1 MFVAGNKNQLTNIMH
16 ARRCKTHILILLC
29 LVLSATACHQKEE
42 QHNDTVTGC
51 DTSLVTQ
58 YKSLVAKATDPAA
71 LAADVLS
78 FYQGVPDTCHNTIVR
93 PVMENLF
100 NLVYSNQP
108 TDTIVIPFLKQLSQ
122 ENTLTIQNRTKALYA
137 IAAYYLYAQR
147 NASEGLIYARKAKEG
162 HESMNDTLLKTYNS
176 LMGQAMMLQANLQEA
191 ATYYLKTIELCEKLN
206 DSVGLAGN
214 YANYGTVFSRMGNH
228 TKAVEMKKKAT
239 EFFLAQS
246 NNANNLFIG
255 YIGIGTEFGEM
266 RQYDSALLYYKKAL
280 DLTEKGVQDPTS
292 EFDLLTNTAGI
303 YMGKSDYEQ
312 ARIFYGK
319 AKELLSKLN
328 DEQHDRVYT
337 MASAPA
343 FAGVKNV
350 EAEIA
355 KIKSYIPAFFKE
367 NNITSAKDAYYCL
380 YHIYYIQDRNDLALL
395 NYRKFDSL
403 KNILAAEDNKQYVA
417 EMETKYETQK
427 KELKIQVQKK
437 EIKQKN
443 VLNGFLLALLGVAIM
458 AAALIITRFKLKKN
472 KKDAALQQKFTRQLM
487 ENTEEERMRIAR
499 DLHDGVSQELLVLKN
514 QIRNNHENTNEKI
527 DFIINEIRMISRDL
541 HPVLLD
547 KIGLKS
553 SVQHI
558 CEQMMENNLLF
569 ITADIEYHNSLDQ
582 NGELQLFRMIQEAL
596 NNIVK
601 YAGAEAAK
609 VTIRETDKYIQAEIM
624 DNGKGFDVQAAM
636 NSKASFGL
644 LNLMERS
651 KVLNGKTEINSS
663 ASGTI
668 VKIEIPKSN
677 V

>member
-1 MFVAGNKNQLTNIMH
+1 MH
-16 ARRCKTHILILLC
+16 ARKCKPHILILLC
-29 LVLSATACHQKEE
+29 LVLLSVTACHQKKE
-42 QHNDTVTGC
+42 QHNDANIGC
-51 DTSLVTQ
+51 DTNLVAQ

-71 LAADVLS
+71 LAIDIQS
-78 FYQGVPDTCHNTIVR
+78 FYQGVPDKCHNTIVR

-100 NLVYSNQP
+100 NVVYTNQS

-122 ENTLTIQNRTKALYA
+122 ENTLTIQNRTKALYS
-137 IAAYYLYAQR
+137 ISAYYLYAQK
-147 NASEGLIYARKAKEG
+147 NTSEGLIYVRKAKEH
-162 HESMNDTLLKTYNS
+162 HENMNDTLLKTYNS

-191 ATYYLKTIELCEKLN
+191 AAYYLKTIELCEKLK
-206 DSVGLAGN
+206 DSVSLAGN
-214 YANYGTVFSRMGNH
+214 YANYGTVISRMGDH
-228 TKAVEMKKKAT
+228 TKAIEMKKKAT
-239 EFFLAQS
+239 EFFLTQS

-266 RQYDSALLYYKKAL
+266 RQYDSALYYYKKAL

-292 EFDLLTNTAGI
+292 EFDLLINTAAI

-312 ARIFYGK
+312 ARVFYGK
-319 AKELLSKLN
+319 AKETLAKLK

-337 MASAPA
+337 MASTPA
-343 FAGVKNV
+343 FADVKNV
-350 EAEIA
+350 DEEIA
-355 KIKSYIPAFFKE
+355 KIKSYIPAYFE
-367 NNITSAKDAYYCL
+367 EHNIVSAKDAYYCL
-380 YHIYYIQDRNDLALL
+380 YHIYYLQDKNDLALT

-417 EMETKYETQK
+417 EMEAKYETQK
-427 KELKIQVQKK
+427 KELKIQVQQK
-437 EIKQKN
+437 ELKQKN
-443 VLNGFLLALLGVAIM
+443 ILNGFLLALLGVAIM

-472 KKDAALQQKFTRQLM
+472 KRDAALQQKFTRQLI

-514 QIRNNHENTNEKI
+514 QIRNNQENTNEKI

-558 CEQMMENNLLF
+558 CEQMMENNRLF
-569 ITADIEYHNSLDQ
+569 ITADIEYHNGLDQ
-582 NGELQLFRMIQEAL
+582 NGELQLFRMVQEAL

-601 YAGAEAAK
+601 YAEAEAAK
-609 VTIRETDKYIQAEIM
+609 VTIRETDKYIKAEII
-624 DNGKGFDVQAAM
+624 DNGKGFDVQSAM
-636 NSKASFGL
+636 NSKTSFGL

-651 KVLNGKTEINSS
+651 KVLNGKTEISSS
-663 ASGTI
+663 AGSTI